1 MFVKQKIRTN
11 TLPFYTLGEELINS
25 ISHGIGAVFS
35 VFALI
40 FLLLKAN
47 VVFEYITCAIFG
59 TTMISLYSISTI
71 YHALS
76 PKISGKKI
84 LRILDHCNVYML
96 VLGTYIPISL
106 LGIGGIKS
114 VLLVIFV
121 SLVTLT
127 CIILTCINIDKYQV
141 ASVICH
147 LFNGWSTVIGI
158 GNLYNN
164 TGFNGVLFL
173 VLGGV
178 MYSVGAILYGIGSHV
193 KYMHSVFHF
202 FCIAGTVFHFL
213 CVYLC
218 IL

>member
-1 MFVKQKIRTN
+1 MVMFMRNNIIPN
-11 TLPFYTLGEELINS
+11 YSLSEELINS
-25 ISHGIGAVFS
+25 ISHGFGAVFS
-35 VFALI
+35 IVALV
-40 FLLLKAN
+40 LMMVKSNTALA
-47 VVFEYITCAIFG
+47 YSTCAIFG
-59 TTMISLYSISTI
+59 TTMISLYTISTI

-76 PKISGKKI
+76 PRISGKKV

-106 LGIGGIKS
+106 LGICGIKS
-114 VLLVIFV
+114 IILVVFV

-127 CIILTCINIDKYQV
+127 GIILTCINIDKYQV

-147 LFNGWSTVIGI
+147 LFNGWSAIVGI
-158 GNLYNN
+158 SNLYNN

-178 MYSVGAILYGIGSHV
+178 MYSIGAILYGIGSHV